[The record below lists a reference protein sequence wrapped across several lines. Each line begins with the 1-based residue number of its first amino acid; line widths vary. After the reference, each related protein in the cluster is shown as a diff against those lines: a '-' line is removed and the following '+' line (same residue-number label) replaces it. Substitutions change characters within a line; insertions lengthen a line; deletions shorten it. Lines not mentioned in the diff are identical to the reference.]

1 MRKLFIILAAVF
13 AVVGLIFAI
22 LPMGSIAFLPII
34 LAIVLALVAMW
45 KSNDNQKKTPKW
57 ILVIALAILVLVTVK
72 VVFVKDKVVVD
83 QQFIQENVD
92 SKEEAQQELEELE

>member
-13 AVVGLIFAI
+13 AVVGLVFAI

-34 LAIVLALVAMW
+34 IAIVLALIAMW
-45 KSNDNQKKTPKW
+45 KSNDNQKKMPKW
-57 ILVIALAILVLVTVK
+57 ILIIALAILVLVTVK

-92 SKEEAQQELEELE
+92 SKEEAQQELEGLE

>member
-13 AVVGLIFAI
+13 AVVGLVFAI

-45 KSNDNQKKTPKW
+45 KSNDNQKKIPKW

-72 VVFVKDKVVVD
+72 VVFVKDKVVID

-92 SKEEAQQELEELE
+92 SKEEAQQELEGLE

>member
-13 AVVGLIFAI
+13 AVVGLVFAI

-34 LAIVLALVAMW
+34 LAILLALVAMW
-45 KSNDNQKKTPKW
+45 KSNDNQKKIPKW

-83 QQFIQENVD
+83 QQFIQENLD
-92 SKEEAQQELEELE
+92 SKEEAQQELEGLE

>member
-1 MRKLFIILAAVF
+1 MRKLFSILAAVF
-13 AVVGLIFAI
+13 AVVGLVFAI

-45 KSNDNQKKTPKW
+45 KSNDNQKKIPKW

-92 SKEEAQQELEELE
+92 SKEEAQQELEGLE

>member
-13 AVVGLIFAI
+13 AVVGLVFAI

-45 KSNDNQKKTPKW
+45 KSNDNQKKIPKW

-83 QQFIQENVD
+83 QQFILENVD
-92 SKEEAQQELEELE
+92 SKEEAQQELEGLE

>member
-13 AVVGLIFAI
+13 AVVGLVFAI

-45 KSNDNQKKTPKW
+45 KSNDNQKKIPKW

-92 SKEEAQQELEELE
+92 SKEEAQQELEGLE

>member
-13 AVVGLIFAI
+13 AVVGLVFAI

-45 KSNDNQKKTPKW
+45 KSNDNQKKIPKW

-83 QQFIQENVD
+83 QQFIQENVN
-92 SKEEAQQELEELE
+92 SKEEAQQELEGLE

>member
-1 MRKLFIILAAVF
+1 MRKLFIILAAIF

-45 KSNDNQKKTPKW
+45 KSNDNQKKIPKW

-92 SKEEAQQELEELE
+92 SKEEAQQELEGLE

>member
-13 AVVGLIFAI
+13 AVVGLVFAI

-45 KSNDNQKKTPKW
+45 KSNDNEKKIPKW

-92 SKEEAQQELEELE
+92 SKEEAQQELEGLE

>member
-13 AVVGLIFAI
+13 AVVGLVFAI

-45 KSNDNQKKTPKW
+45 KSNDNQKKIPKW

-92 SKEEAQQELEELE
+92 SKEEAQQELDGLE

>member
-13 AVVGLIFAI
+13 AVLGLVFAI

-45 KSNDNQKKTPKW
+45 KSNDNQKKIPKW

-92 SKEEAQQELEELE
+92 SKEEAQQELEGLE